1 VKRLSNPYN
10 RIIAGMMLPHLHNHT
25 QKNQPRCLI
34 ETSLRP
40 LVHSRCHTPFLL
52 FDDIM
57 ALFLRSIQIAFELL
71 LIPRMLPSLQLAGS
85 VAPSFA
91 LPNFLPEALTDAIW
105 FAVPKKR
112 VTRSK
117 KRLKTTVQY
126 RIKLKENIVT
136 CPRTGELTLRHKL
149 PAAWKKYIPG
159 GEKYD

>member
-1 VKRLSNPYN
+1 
-10 RIIAGMMLPHLHNHT
+10 
-25 QKNQPRCLI
+25 
-34 ETSLRP
+34 
-40 LVHSRCHTPFLL
+40 
-52 FDDIM
+52 M
-57 ALFLRSIQIAFELL
+57 ALFLRSIQIAFESL